1 MNTENL
7 IEKVLSTGA
16 SLEVNG
22 GKLVVK
28 KKDGPL
34 ADHLI
39 DELRQN
45 KAEVISTL
53 KKGQT
58 GQHFEA
64 GECSEI
70 IPGEERYLR
79 KFVGDRVSFLLTG
92 SVEGC
97 LATPG
102 TKFAE
107 GTILSQTWLGNTK
120 IWNIPEYLL
129 RIRTDDGQEH
139 TRRLVEHYIA
149 AVK

>member
-1 MNTENL
+1 MKTEIL
-7 IEKVLSTGA
+7 IEEIYSAGA
-16 SLEVNG
+16 R
-22 GKLVVK
+22 LVIDGPDIIIERK
-28 KKDGPL
+28 GGPL

-45 KAEVISTL
+45 KAEVISAL
-53 KKGQT
+53 REGQT

-92 SVEGC
+92 EVVDC
-97 LATPG
+97 LSTPG

-107 GTILSQTWLGNTK
+107 GSILSQQWLGFTK
-120 IWNIPEYLL
+120 IGNIPEYSLK
-129 RIRTDDGQEH
+129 IRTDDGVIH
-139 TRRLVEHYIA
+139 PRRLVEHYVSKIT
-149 AVK
+149 